1 MVDRENQGKVAR
13 PVSTSEG
20 NSGVVQSTRHLN
32 VRHTDRLLAT
42 AQHLLSNRDKPASSE
57 QDTLA
62 LITDL
67 IHAATHDVLTGLP
80 TRSLLVSGL
89 THELELVPDD
99 EAQVSVLFVDLDNF
113 KLVNDS
119 LGHSIGDELLCEVAR
134 RIRECVAVLAGSI
147 VCRIGGDEFVI
158 LYPHSHSQSADRLA
172 AAILT
177 AVTEPFKI
185 ADREVVTSVSIGVAS
200 CARGAKSAEQ
210 LLCDADTALYAAKA
224 RGRNCMVRFNQELFV
239 RASRRMQ
246 IESDLRIALREKQ
259 LFVHY
264 QPQVSLMSG
273 QLVGV
278 EALARWRHPEY
289 GMMSPAEFIPIAE
302 DSRLINELGRQ
313 VLQAACQKLAE
324 WSARMPGL
332 ALSMT
337 VNISPRQLED
347 PGFITEVQ
355 AILQKTG
362 ACRSSLCLELTE
374 SALKCPEAELIGTL
388 NQLRKMGIYIA
399 IDDFGTEYSSL
410 SRLRD
415 LPIEVLKIDRSFID
429 GLPTESRDT
438 AIVSSILSLA
448 VATGKHVI
456 AEGVER
462 AEQALALRSMGCHVA
477 QGFLFSEAVDPAL
490 ILPMI
495 GRPVWHVPL
504 SWGVQSAAVDPDS
517 LTRRARSTFIE
528 EFLDHIGVPMESN
541 SGLTP

>member
-1 MVDRENQGKVAR
+1 MENQGNDAKS
-13 PVSTSEG
+13 VSPGEG
-20 NSGVVQSTRHLN
+20 NNGSVQSTRHLN
-32 VRHTDRLLAT
+32 IRHTDRLLAT
-42 AQHLLSNRDKPASSE
+42 AQRLLSNRDTQAAPE

-62 LITDL
+62 VITDL

-80 TRSLLVSGL
+80 TRSLLISGL
-89 THELELVPDD
+89 THEMELASDG

-134 RIRECVAVLAGSI
+134 RINGCVEDLAGCI
-147 VCRIGGDEFVI
+147 VSRIGGDEFVI
-158 LYPHSHSQSADRLA
+158 LYPHAKSQSDDHLA
-172 AAILT
+172 ADILA

-200 CARGAKSAEQ
+200 CIRGAQSAEQ

-224 RGRNCMVRFNQELFV
+224 RGRNCMVRFNQELFA

-246 IESDLRIALREKQ
+246 IESDLRIALREKH

-264 QPQVSLMSG
+264 QPQVSLTTG

-278 EALARWRHPEY
+278 EALVRWQHPEH

-302 DSRLINELGRQ
+302 DSRLIGELGRQ
-313 VLQAACQKLAE
+313 VLRTACQTLAE
-324 WSARMPGL
+324 WAAQKPGL

-337 VNISPRQLED
+337 VNISPRQLDD

-355 AILQKTG
+355 TILQQTG
-362 ACRSSLCLELTE
+362 VCCSSLCLELTE

-462 AEQALALRSMGCHVA
+462 AEQAIALRSMGCHVA
-477 QGFLFSEAVDPAL
+477 QGFLFSKAVDAAL
-490 ILPMI
+490 ILPMMD
-495 GRPVWHVPL
+495 RPVWRVPV

-517 LTRRARSTFIE
+517 LTRRARRTFIE
-528 EFLDHIGVPMESN
+528 EFLDHIGVPMDSN
-541 SGLTP
+541 SGVAP

>member
-1 MVDRENQGKVAR
+1 METQGNDAAS
-13 PVSTSEG
+13 VSIGEG
-20 NSGVVQSTRHLN
+20 NGGAFQSTRHLN

-42 AQHLLSNRDKPASSE
+42 AQGLLSNRDQHASE
-57 QDTLA
+57 HDTLA
-62 LITDL
+62 LITEL

-80 TRSLLVSGL
+80 TRSLLISGL
-89 THELELVPDD
+89 THELQQASDD
-99 EAQVSVLFVDLDNF
+99 DAQVSVLFVDLDNF

-119 LGHSIGDELLCEVAR
+119 LGHSVGDELLCEVAR
-134 RIRECVAVLAGSI
+134 RINGCVESTAGCI
-147 VCRIGGDEFVI
+147 VSRIGGDEFVI
-158 LYPHSHSQSADRLA
+158 LYPHAKSQSDDRLA
-172 AAILT
+172 ACILA

-200 CARGAKSAEQ
+200 CARGAQSAEQ

-224 RGRNCMVRFNQELFV
+224 RGRNCMVRFNQELFA

-259 LFVHY
+259 VYVHY
-264 QPQVSLMSG
+264 QPQVSLMTG

-278 EALARWRHPEY
+278 EALARWQHPEH
-289 GMMSPAEFIPIAE
+289 GAMSPAEFIPIAE
-302 DSRLINELGRQ
+302 ESRLIGELGRQ
-313 VLQAACQKLAE
+313 VLRTACQQLAE
-324 WSARMPGL
+324 WSAKLPGR

-347 PGFITEVQ
+347 PGFIAEVQ
-355 AILQKTG
+355 AICDQTG
-362 ACRSSLCLELTE
+362 VCRSSLCLELTE
-374 SALKCPEAELIGTL
+374 SALKCPEAELIATL

-477 QGFLFSEAVDPAL
+477 QGFLFSPAVDAA
-490 ILPMI
+490 IISSMMD
-495 GRPVWHVPL
+495 RPLWQVPL
-504 SWGVQSAAVDPDS
+504 SWGVQSVAVDPDS
-517 LTRRARSTFIE
+517 LTRRARRTFIE
-528 EFLDHIGVPMESN
+528 EFLDHIGVPMESS
-541 SGLTP
+541 SGGAP